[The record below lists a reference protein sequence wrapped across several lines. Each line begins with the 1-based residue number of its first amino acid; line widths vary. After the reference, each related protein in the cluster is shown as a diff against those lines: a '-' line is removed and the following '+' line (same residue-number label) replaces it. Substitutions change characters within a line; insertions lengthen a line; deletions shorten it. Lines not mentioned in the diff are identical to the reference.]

1 MHREN
6 FLVNDCCNRQAVEA
20 IGECLPQL
28 DIIPS
33 LAFIVEPIY
42 AVDRCTLV
50 VPSQD
55 EEVLWILDLV
65 REKQA
70 DGFK

>member
-6 FLVNDCCNRQAVEA
+6 FLVDDCCNRQAVEA

-28 DIIPS
+28 NVIPP
-33 LAFIVEPIY
+33 LAFIVETID

-55 EEVLWILDLV
+55 EEILRILDLV

-70 DGFK
+70 NGFK